1 MPTPPARKVQGLVSR
16 GQRGIALAGLR
27 LEYCC
32 STFQRFSL
40 SPVDFSLQRFSVSAF
55 PWQISAFSL

>member
-1 MPTPPARKVQGLVSR
+1 MPTPPARKVQRLVNR

-32 STFQRFSL
+32 STFQRFSYSL
-40 SPVDFSLQRFSVSAF
+40 VDFSVSAF
-55 PWQISAFSL
+55 PWQMSAFSI

>member
-1 MPTPPARKVQGLVSR
+1 MPTPPARKVQRLVSR

-32 STFQRFSL
+32 STFQLFSFSL
-40 SPVDFSLQRFSVSAF
+40 VDFSFSAF
-55 PWQISAFSL
+55 PCQISAFSL